1 MIFVIGGAGFIG
13 SSFVR
18 KIDNPVIY
26 DKLTYAGRLENI
38 RDIKH
43 IFIKGDVASTNLEEA
58 CIIS

>member
-26 DKLTYAGRLENI
+26 DKLTYAGRPENI

-43 IFIKGDVASTNLEEA
+43 ICQFL
-58 CIIS
+58 